1 MFKKIKVMYRLT
13 LFRIFIWSGSKVFNY
28 VTVYAPGND
37 DVKAVHFGD
46 SFTSIV
52 RSLEELHAMD
62 HDCTCDEPCDDC
74 SCN

>member
-1 MFKKIKVMYRLT
+1 MKNFCAFYKMI

-28 VTVYAPGND
+28 ITVYAPGDD
-37 DVKAVHFGD
+37 DVRAVHFGD

-62 HDCTCDEPCDDC
+62 HECECNESDESC
-74 SCN
+74 SCD